1 MKKRNSVKC
10 EACNGFGWTVAG
22 APAAD
27 WGTVC
32 DVCRGR
38 GSLSEYRIA
47 KLCAGPWL
55 ELGVRSPAAWT
66 KAALRDLR
74 RPTRRRKLG
83 PRRAFRL
90 LGVLSALAAAVGS

>member
-47 KLCAGPWL
+47 QLCARVW
-55 ELGVRSPAAWT
+55 
-66 KAALRDLR
+66 
-74 RPTRRRKLG
+74 LG
-83 PRRAFRL
+83 PLGTAQLRMVPPSSSRR
-90 LGVLSALAAAVGS
+90 S